1 MYNLNGTN
9 WLISEYNEWIRIGS
23 PLNTIVERLDLTGES
38 ISVLSLYIANLVHLK
53 YIYLNYTGL
62 TKIPDSIG
70 NLNNLEELYL
80 KGNNI
85 STLPNTIGNLK
96 NLSIIDLDDNT
107 TLADLPEN
115 TTNVI
120 ESKSG
125 FNVVELL
132 DGGFNLP
139 QVIDGGFSVT
149 ELKDASISAAEL
161 KDNGFSLAELKTA
174 FINTELQGVFTTNQ
188 LLVYDLKQDGADI
201 NELKESGFSAL
212 ELKIAGF
219 SALELKLAGFTP
231 KTLKDIG
238 YSATDMRN
246 ANFTVSE
253 LKSLGYS
260 NSAIRQ
266 AGFTDLEIY
275 FLQTYYLDSFD
286 INTSAID
293 ATVTGADTTPLI
305 GDATAVINVPY
316 SVIGPM
322 FKFKPSTNG
331 SNNTQFKFVK
341 PNNWLPAYN
350 PANAI
355 MSEGSMSETTE
366 DITFTDSSGAVI
378 HTNSIKYDYVKYISQ
393 QIFSNWRLYTLF
405 DNSTDV
411 AENIS
416 QTTGASTASGELYK
430 RFEFLNN
437 LGVLDNSSST
447 NNPSRSILRQI
458 LKNDINR
465 FDSLVIDNDGW
476 MNVPILFDEYIAWTI
491 QINPLS
497 TQSTVN
503 NVATINPRKYLVKM
517 RITNN

>member
-1 MYNLNGTN
+1 MYNLNETN
-9 WLISEYNEWIRIGS
+9 WLISEYNEWLQLGS
-23 PLNTIVERLDLTGES
+23 PLNMTVERLDLTGES
-38 ISVLSLYIANLVHLK
+38 ISALSLYIANLVNLK

-85 STLPNTIGNLK
+85 SSLPNTIGNLK

-107 TLADLPEN
+107 GLADLPEN

-125 FNVVELL
+125 FNVVELI

-149 ELKDASISAAEL
+149 ELKDASISAADL
-161 KDNGFSLAELKTA
+161 KDNGFSLTELRTV
-174 FINTELQGVFTTNQ
+174 FITEELQGVFTPNQ
-188 LLVYDLKQDGADI
+188 LLVYDLKQDGADVD
-201 NELKESGFSAL
+201 ELKLAGYSAL
-212 ELKIAGF
+212 ELKVAGF

-231 KTLKDIG
+231 NTLKSIG

-246 ANFTVSE
+246 ANFTSLE
-253 LKSLGYS
+253 LKNLGYS
-260 NSAIRQ
+260 YSALQQ
-266 AGFTDLEIY
+266 AGFTDLDTY
-275 FLQTYYLDSFD
+275 FSQTYYLDSFD
-286 INTSAID
+286 ITTLAID

-322 FKFKPSTNG
+322 FKFKPSANG
-331 SNNTQFKFVK
+331 SNSTQFKFVK

-355 MSEGSMSETTE
+355 MSVGSMSGTTE

-393 QIFSNWRLYTLF
+393 QLFSNWRLYTLF
-405 DNSTDV
+405 DNSNAV
-411 AENIS
+411 AESIAN
-416 QTTGASTASGELYK
+416 TTGASTASGELYK

-447 NNPSRSILRQI
+447 NNPSRSILQQI
-458 LKNDINR
+458 LKNDISR
-465 FDSLVIDNDGW
+465 FDTLAIDDDGW
-476 MNVPILFDEYIAWTI
+476 IDVPIRIGEYIAWTI
-491 QINPLS
+491 QVNPLS
-497 TQSTVN
+497 TQATVN
-503 NVATINPRKYLVKM
+503 NVDPINPRKYLVKM
-517 RITNN
+517 RITYN